1 MIDLGLARR
10 TVVVDIAEVVARA
23 RGAVFAVD
31 EELRIVAWNNAAEE
45 GLGLP
50 AASVVG
56 RTCYQT
62 MRAFD
67 ADSGRPC
74 HEQCPLVHQS
84 ASNGWVHS
92 RVLKA
97 RWRGGKPVNLDC
109 MLVHCVLPTTER
121 RTMSFVTPLGVA
133 GARRQ
138 LRALSTMEALFPTL
152 AKSTDLAQSLSD
164 IVRAVRQATD
174 AETTEL
180 RLIDSETRETRHV
193 IREGSNIPDAPSFD
207 LGSFDARAAGAVVVS
222 HSSGTGEAGEA
233 ARPCLYLVIPLLA
246 EGQLLGALSVASTRP
261 SFDLGLAARILFVV
275 GGQLGVLVRWGFTRT
290 SAPGLD
296 APVSGATPSTRF
308 HCFGRFRIT
317 RDGRELASSQF
328 GRQKSL
334 ALLKLLIVNR
344 GRPLHRE
351 MLVESLWPEAEL
363 GPASNNLRVV
373 LHDLRHTLEPDLPRG
388 KGSSIVLSRGDLIYL
403 DPTERCWTD
412 VDEFTHLVKLF
423 DREHARGQVH
433 AALRAGEAAASMYAE
448 YMEDEPYLDWCIA
461 ERERLRE
468 ICICLLGRLADTY
481 VRQGRLADAI
491 EACQRSLLI
500 DNVREETHRQLIALF
515 YQDGRR
521 DQAIRQYEACRQ
533 ILGQALDIEPDIETR
548 DLYQSI
554 LDRSNPPP

>member
-1 MIDLGLARR
+1 M
-10 TVVVDIAEVVARA
+10 VDIAEVVTRA

-50 AASVVG
+50 ATSVVG

-97 RWRGGKPVNLDC
+97 QWRGSKPVNLDC
-109 MLVHCVLPTTER
+109 MLVHCVLPTAER
-121 RTMSFVTPLGVA
+121 RTMSFVTPLGVG

-152 AKSTDLAQSLSD
+152 AKSTDLKQSLGD

-174 AETTEL
+174 AETAEL
-180 RLIDSETRETRHV
+180 RLVDPETRETRHV
-193 IREGSNIPDAPSFD
+193 IREGPNPPDDPPLD
-207 LGSFDARAAGAVVVS
+207 LVRLDTRSAGAVVVS
-222 HSSGTGEAGEA
+222 HSTRSRATEEAGQP
-233 ARPCLYLVIPLLA
+233 RLYLVIPLLA
-246 EGQLLGALSVASTRP
+246 GGQLLGALSVASTRT

-275 GGQLGVLVRWGFTRT
+275 GGQLGVLVRWGLTKISDNGPDPSVT
-290 SAPGLD
+290 SP
-296 APVSGATPSTRF
+296 TPSIRF

-317 RDGRELASSQF
+317 RDGRELPSSQF

-334 ALLKLLIVNR
+334 ALLKLLIAHR

-351 MLVESLWPEAEL
+351 MLVESLWPEAEP

-388 KGSSIVLSRGDLIYL
+388 RGSSVVLSRGDLIYL

-412 VDEFTHLVKLF
+412 VEEFVQLAKTF
-423 DREHARGQVH
+423 DRQHARGQVH

-468 ICICLLGRLADTY
+468 VCICLLGRLADTY
-481 VRQGRLADAI
+481 AGQGRLADAI
-491 EACQRSLLI
+491 QACQRSLLI
-500 DNVREETHRQLIALF
+500 DNVREETHRQLIAFL

-533 ILGQALDIEPDIETR
+533 ILSQALDIEPDIETR
-548 DLYQSI
+548 DLYMSI
-554 LDRSNPPP
+554 LDRPRPHH